1 MAFSFLSSPLCSIA
15 FIRDIAFS
23 LTPLPMPVHPDDPR
37 LARCGFAKLF
47 GDGGR
52 LDYIVR
58 KYEVTLGRPSKGKAV
73 DVPLA
78 DHKAVSREHA
88 HIRYN
93 FDTSEESL

>member
-1 MAFSFLSSPLCSIA
+1 
-15 FIRDIAFS
+15 
-23 LTPLPMPVHPDDPR
+23 MPVHPDDPR